1 MQEIQQVEMLVL
13 GVITMEQVISEVEVE
28 VVPIMVVLVVQ
39 AAQGLLSFVMQVL
52 PLWLQVVQ

>member
-1 MQEIQQVEMLVL
+1 MQQIILAVAVA
-13 GVITMEQVISEVEVE
+13 
-28 VVPIMVVLVVQ
+28 VVLVVVVLQVQ